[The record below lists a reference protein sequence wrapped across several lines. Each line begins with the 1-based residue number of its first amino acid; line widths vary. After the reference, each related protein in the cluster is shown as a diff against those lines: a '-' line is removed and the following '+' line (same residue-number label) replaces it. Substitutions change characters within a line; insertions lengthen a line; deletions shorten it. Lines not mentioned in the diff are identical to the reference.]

1 MIIKIN
7 LNKENKQQNSKMIKS
22 NDFGF
27 HHIFVNPSYSST
39 TSSTHKK
46 EYDATN
52 NKLTFVLLHG
62 TGGNEEDL
70 IFLGKEIGPNASILS
85 PRGKVLENGMPRFF
99 RRLSEGLFDI
109 EDLKFRTHELADFI
123 QKCSL
128 HYKFDLNQT
137 IAVGFSN
144 GANIATSILL
154 LRPEIL
160 QGTILFRAMIPLIPN
175 PLPDLSTKKILLA
188 AGLNDPIV
196 SRTETEN
203 LFKLFQKTNANIILK
218 WQNSSHNLIQE
229 DLAVAR
235 KWISNNF
242 SF

>member
-1 MIIKIN
+1 MV
-7 LNKENKQQNSKMIKS
+7 KS

-27 HHIFVNPSYSST
+27 NHIFINSPSNGSNN
-39 TSSTHKK
+39 K
-46 EYDATN
+46 EYDN
-52 NKLTFVLLHG
+52 NRSKKLTLVLLHG

-70 IFLGKEIGPNASILS
+70 IFLGKEIEPNASILS

-99 RRLSEGLFDI
+99 RRLSEGIFDI

-144 GANIATSILL
+144 GANIAASLLL

-160 QGTILFRAMIPLIPN
+160 QGAILFRAMVPF
-175 PLPDLSTKKILLA
+175 LPDDPFPNLSSKKILLS
-188 AGLNDPIV
+188 AGLNDPIAT
-196 SRTETEN
+196 RTEIEN
-203 LFKLFQKTNANIILK
+203 LYNLFQKTNANIILK
-218 WQNSSHNLIQE
+218 WQHSSHNLIQD
-229 DLAVAR
+229 DLVIAQ
-235 KWISNNF
+235 KWLLNNF
-242 SF
+242 H